1 MVKSTIYLL
10 IFLTIVVSQVI
21 FGQSKN
27 IDQKTLHELLQFS
40 DSTGAN
46 RVLVIYKSEIIGSFN
61 STSCDSIYMN
71 TASMVKSW
79 TGLAVGILIDKGL
92 VNNENDKFC
101 KYVPE
106 WKSGCQNNITIKQ
119 LLTMSSG
126 LQKIRP
132 ASESILAQSNMNKF
146 ALNQKIT
153 KDQGKK
159 FSYSNESVQLL
170 GILIEKVSHESA
182 GAFFKHNLFIPLGMD
197 STSLWKDS
205 SGNDI
210 VYGGARTTIQDA
222 SKIGLLMLNKGVY
235 MGKRIVSEKWIEKS
249 TAPSEAASYY
259 GYLWWLSPLQRNTQM
274 ENYAAMGDFGQLTI
288 VFPNKNL
295 IYLRQQSCNDNDPS
309 KNMRWMGLNFIK
321 MIGNVIKD

>member
-1 MVKSTIYLL
+1 MTRYSFYL
-10 IFLTIVVSQVI
+10 IIIIIIGISRNFYT
-21 FGQSKN
+21 QSSK
-27 IDQKTLHELLQFS
+27 IDQQQLQKLLHFS

-46 RVLVIYKSEIIGSFN
+46 RAMVIYNSKTIGSF
-61 STSCDSIYMN
+61 SSASCDSVYMN

-92 VNNENDKFC
+92 VKSENDAYC

-106 WKSGCQNNITIKQ
+106 WKSGCQNNVTIKQ

-132 ASESILAQSNMNKF
+132 ASESILAQSDMNKF
-146 ALNQKIT
+146 ALNQEVTT
-153 KDQGKK
+153 KPGTK
-159 FSYSNESVQLL
+159 FSYSNEGVQLL

-182 GAFFKHNLFIPLGMD
+182 GAFFKHNLFVPLDMD
-197 STSLWKDS
+197 STSLWKDE

-210 VYGGARTTIQDA
+210 VYGGARTTIEDA

-235 MGKRIVSEKWIEKS
+235 KGERIISEKWIQKS
-249 TAPSEAASYY
+249 TAPSESAAFY
-259 GYLWWLSPLQRNTQM
+259 GYLWWLSPAQRNTPM
-274 ENYAAMGDFGQLTI
+274 ENYAATGDFGQLTI

-295 IYLRQQSCNDNDPS
+295 IYLRQQSCNNNDPS
-309 KNMRWMGLNFIK
+309 KNMRWMGPDFLK
-321 MIGNVIKD
+321 LIGSVIK